1 MVDNYKRHVY
11 LKSEF
16 KKLILKSVIHNE
28 SCSLHRRYLAGFY
41 LSRLPKIT
49 AKTYAHSRCSIS
61 GRSTGVN
68 RQTNY
73 SRVVLRQQIYAS
85 SLPGFRRASW

>member
-1 MVDNYKRHVY
+1 MVDRYKRHLY

-16 KKLILKSVIHNE
+16 KKLLLKSIVHNS
-28 SCSLHRRYLAGFY
+28 SCSLHRRYLANFY

-49 AKTYAHSRCSIS
+49 AKTYSHARCSIS

-73 SRVVLRQQIYAS
+73 SRFVLRQQIYSS
-85 SLPGFRRASW
+85 SLPGFRRAS